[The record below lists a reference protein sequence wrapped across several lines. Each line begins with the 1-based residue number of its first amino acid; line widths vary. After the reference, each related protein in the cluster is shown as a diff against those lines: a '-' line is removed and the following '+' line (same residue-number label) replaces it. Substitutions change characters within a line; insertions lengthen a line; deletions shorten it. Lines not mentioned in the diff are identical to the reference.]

1 MNRQLTFIYV
11 FVFFII
17 VFFIIVL
24 GYIFTIPDF
33 SQTKPEVFKNE
44 LGYYSIQVKT
54 RYNKPL
60 YFDFNQMEE
69 KTFYGVPEL
78 HGKGFTLFT
87 KNEKLVES
95 ALIWI
100 DYRQSLEKERQLLVS
115 SRNEP
120 VSNQIN

>member
-17 VFFIIVL
+17 IYVFVFFIIVL
-24 GYIFTIPDF
+24 GFIFSDSHTNP
-33 SQTKPEVFKNE
+33 QVFKNK

-54 RYNKPL
+54 WYNKSL
-60 YFDFNQMEE
+60 YFDFDQMEE
-69 KTFYGVPEL
+69 KTFYALPEL

-87 KNEKLVES
+87 KNEKLIES

-100 DYRQSLEKERQLLVS
+100 DYRQSLEKERQLLVGS
-115 SRNEP
+115 ENER
-120 VSNQIN
+120 IN